1 MEDCIVLLKV
11 NGCISLFH
19 GFITLYSLLI
29 DYLKGGGHFSPP
41 PPHLPQYIGMH
52 SVCEILSLSRNWTVL
67 FASDL

>member
-29 DYLKGGGHFSPP
+29 DYLKGGGVTSPP
-41 PPHLPQYIGMH
+41 PPPSPVYWHAHCL
-52 SVCEILSLSRNWTVL
+52 
-67 FASDL
+67 